1 MLSDAEKLR
10 EVRKLAKEL
19 QGNLDDDA
27 RAEILEKISRLTDP
41 DRIVVVKELYTKTR
55 LYTLAVDRHITR
67 ALYKAVGI
75 QGSLYTASE
84 ESLERLKEITTQG
97 HRDLEHGSL
106 SEVVEALNDLTSMI
120 DSYCRGD

>member
-10 EVRKLAKEL
+10 EVRKLAQEL

-27 RAEILEKISRLTDP
+27 RSEILEKISRLTDP
-41 DRIVVVKELYTKTR
+41 DRIGVVKELYTKTR
-55 LYTLAVDRHITR
+55 LYTLAVDRHITL
-67 ALYKAVGI
+67 ALHKYVGI

-84 ESLERLKEITTQG
+84 ESLDRLKEITTQG
-97 HRDLEHGSL
+97 YRALEHGGM
-106 SEVVEALNDLTSMI
+106 SEAVEALNNLTSMV